1 MSSDALLLA
10 MTNMLNLFKVI
21 KYQLYLL
28 QLENYELGRF
38 WKLLFKKGFWPKG
51 EQRKQLVWTQKVL
64 AVFVL
69 AVILHIGLPIVL
81 YWKLSNGFLAESSM
95 YYVVSFGF
103 FFLLTI
109 CYMLLYT
116 IAVLLLWPIDWLV
129 KQIIVTRAKLKIKD
143 KGSRIK
149 IIGIAGSYGKT
160 TMKEVLRAVLSTQYT
175 VYSTPESVN
184 TPVGIAR
191 WVLKSVKS
199 DTEILIVEMGEHY
212 KGDVEEI
219 CNIAKPDVAVVTGIN
234 EAHLERMKTLGNITD
249 TVFEVVSKS
258 KAGALI
264 VLNGDDKNVEKN
276 YKNYIWPDHK
286 VEKFSARG
294 GSALGRQI
302 SNFKFDTEKLGW
314 DATISVIA
322 SASEAILKNK
332 EIATSSDKALTP
344 RNDNK
349 VDKVFINLLGEYAL
363 GDVVGA
369 IKIAESLGMNNEE
382 ILNGIANIKPVEHR
396 LQPIKSAGGVLVV
409 DDAYNG
415 NPAGVA
421 EAIKVLSRFE
431 NRRKLFITPGLV
443 ETGKATAEIHREIG
457 KQLAE
462 VADVVILI
470 RNSVT
475 GFIEEGINES
485 SKYQVA
491 SIKYKKPEVIYFNT
505 AQEAHPS
512 LSKIL
517 QPNDVIVFQNDW
529 GDQYI

>member
-1 MSSDALLLA
+1 
-10 MTNMLNLFKVI
+10 MLNLFKVI

-38 WKLLFKKGFWPKG
+38 WKLLLKKGFWPKEG
-51 EQRKQLVWTQKVL
+51 QRKNLVWTMK
-64 AVFVL
+64 
-69 AVILHIGLPIVL
+69 
-81 YWKLSNGFLAESSM
+81 
-95 YYVVSFGF
+95 
-103 FFLLTI
+103 
-109 CYMLLYT
+109 
-116 IAVLLLWPIDWLV
+116 AVLIFGLTELVIFGLSLWMARLLFLNALENTVAAFVAGLGVFYFFQFCGFIFLSLSTILLIPADWLV
-129 KQIIVTRAKLKIKD
+129 KQVIINRAQFKIKRLKD
-143 KGSRIK
+143 LK

-160 TMKEVLRAVLSTQYT
+160 TMKEVLRAVLSSKYH
-175 VYSTPESVN
+175 VASAPESVN

-191 WVLKSVKS
+191 WVLKNFESTFPS
-199 DTEILIVEMGEHY
+199 PQPSPARGEGGQYEIAIIEMGEHY

-234 EAHLERMKTLGNITD
+234 EAHLERMKTLENITD

-264 VLNGDDKNVEKN
+264 VLNGDDKNVTEN

-286 VEKFSARG
+286 LEFYGKNSSKSKF
-294 GSALGRQI
+294 QI

-314 DATISVIA
+314 DAIIDGG
-322 SASEAILKNK
+322 EKI
-332 EIATSSDKALTP
+332 
-344 RNDNK
+344 
-349 VDKVFINLLGEYAL
+349 FINLLGGYAL
-363 GDVVGA
+363 GDVMAAV
-369 IKIAESLGMNNEE
+369 KIAQSLGMNNEE

-396 LQPIKSAGGVLVV
+396 LQPIKSAGGVLVI

-415 NPAGVA
+415 NPAGVV
-421 EAIKVLSRFE
+421 EAIKVLLRFQ

-443 ETGKATAEIHREIG
+443 ETGKATVEIHREIG

-475 GFIEEGINES
+475 GYIEEGINES

-491 SIKYKKPEVIYFNT
+491 SSKYKKPEVIYFNT
-505 AQEAHPS
+505 AQEAHSS